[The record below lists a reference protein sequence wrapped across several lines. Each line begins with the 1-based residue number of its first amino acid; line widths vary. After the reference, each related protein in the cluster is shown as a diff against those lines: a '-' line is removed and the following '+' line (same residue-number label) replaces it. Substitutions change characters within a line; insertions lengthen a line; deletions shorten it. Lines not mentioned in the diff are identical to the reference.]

1 MSRILPRSVVRF
13 LKDDAG
19 VTGVECALL
28 LAVIVAICLVALVPS
43 AARSDDA
50 SAPTIV
56 LETEAN

>member
-1 MSRILPRSVVRF
+1 MSRILPRSLIRF
-13 LKDDAG
+13 LKNDAG

-28 LAVIVAICLVALVPS
+28 LAVVVAICMVALVPGS
-43 AARSDDA
+43 ARSEDT

>member
-13 LKDDAG
+13 LKHDAG

-28 LAVIVAICLVALVPS
+28 IAVVVAICLVALVPG
-43 AARSDDA
+43 AARSNDGPN
-50 SAPTIV
+50 PTIV